1 MMAVVYAVYHAKDRP
16 EHFNNLALQLS
27 ASMLQLLS
35 DLNDK
40 STDFI
45 KVDVIFIDMNRREW
59 SHSHGKTYS

>member
-1 MMAVVYAVYHAKDRP
+1 MAVVYAVYHAKDRP

-27 ASMLQLLS
+27 ASMLQLLR

-45 KVDVIFIDMNRREW
+45 QVDVIFYRHEPKGMVSLPRQNV
-59 SHSHGKTYS
+59 